1 MKEKNVEIIR
11 RFSPLSSRTSDWDLS
26 TSGSRCPVRWHEME
40 DEHRVLI
47 LAEPGAG
54 KTYEARMRAERI
66 KGRGKKAF
74 FIRIEKIDA
83 KFENAFEVGTPEEF
97 VAWIGS
103 TEEAWFFLD
112 SVDEAQ
118 LETPRALENAI
129 RIVTQQLHIGAP
141 ISQLCGPKVRTQA
154 LPPIR
159 WSSR

>member
-11 RFSPLSSRTSDWDLS
+11 RFSPLSSRTPDWDLS

-66 KGRGKKAF
+66 KGRRKNAF

-83 KFENAFEVGTPEEF
+83 TFENAFEVGTPEEF

-103 TEEAWFFLD
+103 TEAAWFFLD

-118 LETPRALENAI
+118 LERI
-129 RIVTQQLHIGAP
+129 RMSSHGVASIFVTKAG
-141 ISQLCGPKVRTQA
+141 G
-154 LPPIR
+154 
-159 WSSR
+159 